1 MKSKVSSLKLPIPD
15 EWLEGVDEV
24 EIHREKG
31 AIIIVPVREEDPI
44 HTLGSQPVSLGLTD
58 ASTNHDA
65 YL

>member
-24 EIHREKG
+24 EIRREKD
-31 AIIIVPVREEDPI
+31 AIVIIPVREEDPI